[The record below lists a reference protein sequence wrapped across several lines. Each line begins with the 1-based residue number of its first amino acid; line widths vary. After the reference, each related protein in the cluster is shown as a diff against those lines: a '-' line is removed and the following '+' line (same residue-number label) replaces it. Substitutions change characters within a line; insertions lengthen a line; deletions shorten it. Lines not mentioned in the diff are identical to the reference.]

1 MKNRYGDEYHYEK
14 IGENEYKFVMEGD
27 SMTYCRFEGIDHDD
41 LRMFDPSGGPYVA
54 VGSKIFFDEIQGGQ
68 KGDEPLIVKRIRRTD
83 DGITVE
89 VERCNCAFCGRMGDE

>member
-1 MKNRYGDEYHYEK
+1 MKNRYGDEYQYEK

-27 SMTYCRFEGIDHDD
+27 SMKYCRLGGKEGQEGIYYHD
-41 LRMFDPSGGPYVA
+41 LGMFDPSGGPYVA

-89 VERCNCAFCGRMGDE
+89 VE